1 MSRTLSGDGSS
12 RMTAD
17 IATNLRIALTR
28 ELEQQLRFKEPRS
41 VLLSLDERLKVWAK
55 LERSL
60 QALVTEA
67 LCDAQRV

>member
-1 MSRTLSGDGSS
+1 MSTLLTGDGSS

-28 ELEQQLRFKEPRS
+28 ELEQQLRFNDPRS
-41 VLLSLDERLKVWAK
+41 VLLSLDDLLNDWAK

-60 QALVTEA
+60 QALVNEA
-67 LCDAQRV
+67 LDDAERV

>member
-1 MSRTLSGDGSS
+1 MSTLLTGDGSS

-28 ELEQQLRFKEPRS
+28 ELEQQLKFNDPRS
-41 VLLSLDERLKVWAK
+41 VLLSLDDLLNDWAK

-60 QALVTEA
+60 QALVNEA
-67 LCDAQRV
+67 LYDAERV